1 MNLYCISSFRPHC
14 VNSTKNVELQDNEY
28 QPTESPI
35 LGEQAYHDI
44 SGSGSLLEEVNMSMV
59 ERYFI

>member
-1 MNLYCISSFRPHC
+1 MLTPQ
-14 VNSTKNVELQDNEY
+14 KNVELQDDEY

-35 LGEQAYHDI
+35 LGEQAYHNI

-59 ERYFI
+59 